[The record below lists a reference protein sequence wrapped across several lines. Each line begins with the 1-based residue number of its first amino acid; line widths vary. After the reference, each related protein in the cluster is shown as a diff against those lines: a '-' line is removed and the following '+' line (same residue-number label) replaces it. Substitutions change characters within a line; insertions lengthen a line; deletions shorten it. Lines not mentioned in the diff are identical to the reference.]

1 MEEKKKLKF
10 NFMIV
15 NRNIDQKFI
24 KYLSKFGF
32 KEYFLFYGTGSASS
46 AILDYLGI
54 GETENTI
61 LVIPAS
67 EKASLKLFEIIKN
80 SEYLKDVIAFKVP
93 IKGISSKKS
102 LDYLLKEVG
111 SYE

>member
-15 NRNIDQKFI
+15 NRNVDKKFI
-24 KYLSKFGF
+24 KYIAKFGF

-54 GETENTI
+54 GETENAI

-67 EKASLKLFEIIKN
+67 EKSSEKLFKVIGE
-80 SEYLKDVIAFKVP
+80 SEYIKDVIAFRVP

-102 LDYLLKEVG
+102 LDYLLKEVV